1 MDHKTKES
9 SRQHGG
15 NSGAYHRKVRHVE
28 PAEEKTDHKN
38 YNIVDT
44 EECLDRCQVFLFV
57 FGGRKQVQRRSWPAG
72 RKETVADAAD
82 HSQDRS

>member
-1 MDHKTKES
+1 MDHKPEES
-9 SRQHGG
+9 AREHGCDT
-15 NSGAYHRKVRHVE
+15 GADKRKVRHVQPPE
-28 PAEEKTDHKN
+28 DQADDQDQ
-38 YNIVDT
+38 NIVDA